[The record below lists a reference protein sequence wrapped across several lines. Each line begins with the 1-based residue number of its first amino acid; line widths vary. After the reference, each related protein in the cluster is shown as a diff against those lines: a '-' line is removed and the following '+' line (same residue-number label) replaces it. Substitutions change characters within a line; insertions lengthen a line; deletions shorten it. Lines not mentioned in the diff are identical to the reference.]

1 MDRVIEKKHWTKKKI
16 ITIGAVAAFL
26 IMCVSIWL
34 SAGTSRLNVD
44 VERMTIGEVRHG
56 AFQEFI
62 PINGVVMPLTTIYLD
77 ILEGGRVEERYVEDG
92 AVVKKGDPIIRLS
105 NTNLELNMVSQET
118 QVYNLITQMQIA
130 QNSAQQ
136 NTDSRLNQLT
146 EAESDYVEAKRVY
159 DLNKQLYEVD
169 AISRQEFLQI
179 ENTYKRMVS
188 RLELAKKN
196 VKQDSIISAQS
207 IEQSA
212 RSLQGSQRSLK
223 LMQQKVNDLIVR
235 APIDGQLTS
244 LDAEIGESKNS
255 GQRVGQVDVL
265 NGYKLRAEIDE
276 HYIARVY
283 NGLQAEYKIGGEIYK
298 LTVKKVYTQVTNG
311 RFAVDLMFNEEVPQG
326 IRRGQSLQIRLAL
339 SDETE
344 ALLLPRGGFYQQT
357 GGNWVFKIDG
367 SGSKAYKANI
377 RIGRQ
382 NPDYYEVL
390 EGLQEGDKVVVNS
403 YENYGDVQELVIK
416 K

>member
-1 MDRVIEKKHWTKKKI
+1 MDRIIEKKRWTKKKI
-16 ITIGAVAAFL
+16 LTIGAVVVFL
-26 IMCVSIWL
+26 VLCIGIWL
-34 SAGTSRLNVD
+34 STGTSKLNVD
-44 VERMTIGEVRHG
+44 AERMTIGEVRHG

-62 PINGVVMPLTTIYLD
+62 PINGMVMPLTTIYLD
-77 ILEGGRVEERYVEDG
+77 ILEGGRVEELYVEDG
-92 AVVKKGDPIIRLS
+92 AIVKENDPIIRLS
-105 NTNLELNMVSQET
+105 NTNLELSLVNQET
-118 QVYNLITQMQIA
+118 AVYNLITQMQIS

-146 EAESDYVEAKRVY
+146 EAESDFIEAKRVY
-159 DLNKQLYEVD
+159 DLNKQLFEAD

-179 ENTYKRMVS
+179 ENTYKRMIS
-188 RLELAKKN
+188 RYELAKKN
-196 VKQDSIISAQS
+196 VTQDSIISAQQLQ
-207 IEQSA
+207 QSA
-212 RSLQGSQRSLK
+212 RSLQGSQRSLE
-223 LMQQKVNDLIVR
+223 LMQRKVNDLIVR

-244 LDAEIGESKNS
+244 LDAEIGQSKNS
-255 GQRVGQVDVL
+255 GQRVGQIDVL
-265 NGYKLRAEIDE
+265 DGYKLRAEIDE

-283 NGLQAEYKIGGEIYK
+283 TGLKAEYKVGGETYT

-311 RFAVDLMFNEEVPQG
+311 RFSVDLMFDEEVPQG

-339 SDETE
+339 SDETQ

-357 GGNWVFKIDG
+357 GGNWVFKVDE
-367 SGSKAYKANI
+367 SGSKAYKVNI
-377 RIGRQ
+377 RVGRQ
-382 NPDYYEVL
+382 NPDYYEIL

>member
-1 MDRVIEKKHWTKKKI
+1 MDILIEKKRWTRKKI
-16 ITIGAVAAFL
+16 LTIGAIVAFL
-26 IMCVSIWL
+26 ILCISIWL

-44 VERMTIGEVRHG
+44 AERMTFGEVRHG
-56 AFQEFI
+56 TFQEFI

-92 AVVKKGDPIIRLS
+92 AIVKGGDPIIRLS

-118 QVYNLITQMQIA
+118 NVYNLITQMQIA

-136 NTDSRLNQLT
+136 NTDNRLNLLT
-146 EAESDYVEAKRVY
+146 EAESDFIEAKRVY
-159 DLNKQLYEVD
+159 DLNKQLFEAD

-207 IEQSA
+207 LEQSA
-212 RSLQGSQRSLK
+212 RSLQGAQRSLE
-223 LMQQKVNDLIVR
+223 LMQRKVNDLIVR

-265 NGYKLRAEIDE
+265 DGYKLRAEVDE

-283 NGLQAEYKIGGEIYK
+283 TGLKAEYKAGSEVYR

-311 RFAVDLMFNEEVPQG
+311 RFAVDLMFDEEVPQA
-326 IRRGQSLQIRLAL
+326 IRRGQNLQIRLAL

-357 GGNWVFKIDG
+357 GGNWVFKVDG
-367 SGSKAYKANI
+367 SGGKAYRANI

-390 EGLQEGDKVVVNS
+390 EGLKEGDKVVVNS